1 MKDRSFFTQWPR
13 MVLWSLFL
21 GWLILTLGSCQTT
34 TSPTAT
40 PTDFPTITSLPTDT
54 PAPTPTPTVTATPT
68 PTPTSTPA
76 PTLTPSLTP
85 TPLHPLSIASL
96 RQGNYPGSALTVE
109 ETLAPGVNYDRSVV
123 SYRSEGLKIYALLT
137 VPRGEKPA
145 TGWPVIIF
153 NHGYIPPD
161 QYRTTE
167 RYVAYVD
174 GFARNRYIV
183 LRPDYRGHGNSEG
196 VARGAYGAP
205 DYTIDVLNAVA
216 TMQQYPDA
224 DPERIGM
231 WGHSMGGSITLQVMV
246 STPDVKAGVIWAG
259 MVGSYP
265 EILTWFQ
272 GRLAAQSGAT
282 ASTTLVGRG
291 DIWDLAVRYGTP
303 EEAPEFWDS
312 LSATEYLADLSGPV
326 QVHHGTTDE
335 TVPFEWSEA
344 LYASLQ
350 EAGITAEFYQYAGDN
365 HNLSLNFGTAMA
377 RSVKFFDTYLKP

>member
-76 PTLTPSLTP
+76 PTLTPSPTP

-344 LYASLQ
+344 LYAS
-350 EAGITAEFYQYAGDN
+350 
-365 HNLSLNFGTAMA
+365 
-377 RSVKFFDTYLKP
+377 

>member
-1 MKDRSFFTQWPR
+1 
-13 MVLWSLFL
+13 
-21 GWLILTLGSCQTT
+21 
-34 TSPTAT
+34 
-40 PTDFPTITSLPTDT
+40 
-54 PAPTPTPTVTATPT
+54 
-68 PTPTSTPA
+68 
-76 PTLTPSLTP
+76 
-85 TPLHPLSIASL
+85 LSIASL